1 MAEYSRTQY
10 NFNSRIVLND
20 NTTDPD
26 QFVLTDVN
34 SITDTIAENTE
45 ESRVTDVGIVDYG
58 THLGKGIVEIPVTLF
73 ASTLAKM
80 ADLIQ
85 DFKTAFNPDL
95 LEADTTYGE
104 AAGKGGFHPMNWTET
119 VGATSRAFMI
129 YLKATEIPK
138 VASDSLAGLI
148 RKSIIK
154 LKAQDPRKYLQT
166 QSSINT
172 AGTANNAGDTNTP
185 VEITITASG
194 ATSTSLAIAN
204 TTRSETITV
213 STALS
218 TGQVLVIDTRNHSV
232 KLDGVERRD
241 YLANTSLWMMLSPG
255 NNIITITNGTNCT
268 VSTKW
273 YSAWSL

>member
-10 NFNSRIVLND
+10 DFNSRIVLND
-20 NTTDPD
+20 NTTDPT
-26 QFVLTDVN
+26 QFVLTDIN
-34 SITDTIAENTE
+34 SIADTVAENTE

-85 DFKTAFNPDL
+85 DLKTAFNPDL
-95 LEADTTYGE
+95 LEADATYGE
-104 AAGKGGFHPMNWTET
+104 AAGKGGFHPMKWTET

-138 VASDSLAGLI
+138 VSADSLAGLI

-166 QSSINT
+166 QSSLANI
-172 AGTANNAGDTNTP
+172 GTAANAGDTNTP

-194 ATSTSLAIAN
+194 ATSTSLAITN
-204 TTRSETITV
+204 STRTETITI

-218 TGQVLVIDTRNHSV
+218 SGQVLVIDTRNHSV

-241 YLANTSLWMMLSPG
+241 YLADASLWMMLSPG
-255 NNIITITNGTNCT
+255 GNTITIANATNAS